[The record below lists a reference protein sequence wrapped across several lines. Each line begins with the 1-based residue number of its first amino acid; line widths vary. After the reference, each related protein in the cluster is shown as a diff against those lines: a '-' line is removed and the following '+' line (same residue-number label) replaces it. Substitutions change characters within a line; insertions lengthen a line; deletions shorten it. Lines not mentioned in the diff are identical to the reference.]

1 MIESPSL
8 PSGGHLRLIPPAWP
22 MRPEPKII
30 IIIMAAL
37 NKYLDVSPEVAQALA
52 AGRPVVALE
61 STIISHGMPLS
72 PKRGDLP
79 GCGGHHP

>member
-37 NKYLDVSPEVAQALA
+37 NKYLDVSPEVAQ
-52 AGRPVVALE
+52 E

>member
-1 MIESPSL
+1 MIESSSR
-8 PSGGHLRLIPPAWP
+8 PSGGHLRPIPSAWP

-52 AGRPVVALE
+52 TGRPVVALE
-61 STIISHGMPLS
+61 STIISHRMPYPQNVETSLAVE
-72 PKRGDLP
+72 
-79 GCGGHHP
+79 HHP